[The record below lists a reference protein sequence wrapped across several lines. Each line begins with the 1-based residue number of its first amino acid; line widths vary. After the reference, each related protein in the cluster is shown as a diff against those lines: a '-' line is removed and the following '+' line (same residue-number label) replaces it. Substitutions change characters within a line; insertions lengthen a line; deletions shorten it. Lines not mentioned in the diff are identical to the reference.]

1 MKSIFKILV
10 LGVVPILMATAVV
23 DQGLAADK
31 GSQLIFHSNMYHKNF
46 ISVANTSDG
55 QAVTLL
61 TQYYNDEMHRVLW
74 YLRVVPGGGNVLVDP
89 FDHLIPGTIEQ
100 DDDGED
106 IEGSEANVSD
116 ILGELPAMSMK
127 DEDGKFHPGVN
138 SGRFLIVLTAVG
150 ASTVDDGD
158 TAADEG
164 NSGSMLAN
172 ILFPAFLA
180 ADMHAVDNIDN
191 CGAITTD
198 ATRTAAAGNT
208 SNVGLSRHPTDKA
221 WDCRKD
227 DPTTTAVNEADVT
240 SKNVGALSVGNA
252 EPIAF
257 NHLTGHFTE
266 ALVGTAAGGSD
277 QTASWGGTPVI
288 RPAVTT
294 VNNAAMIDTDYQTLN
309 GIDFDA
315 TTPVTMNFYPPGDP
329 LATGATVT
337 PIAVTGT
344 GRLAEKDAGGQG
356 LDIVTTGA
364 RTDFT
369 VPSRIESEPDDST
382 NRGIAGVGNKGD
394 LDDTVDA
401 DGDGTPDN
409 DSQQIPHGA
418 LVLPALHGGGMET
431 TQVAILLSAAD
442 DFGDPRQTK
451 GGDYKLIPAMTGYK
465 VTVQDNMGDVL
476 PDPAAEDDP
485 VFGGTDSAE
494 SPAGVSIIV
503 NGLSVMTN
511 ANLGKCSG
519 TMIDGAWTLAHLT
532 SIVPTAASGAKT
544 FAGTDAMLDP
554 MMNAT
559 PGLIKFVRSQL
570 TCKRNYGDGDGTT
583 LTGIE
588 EADGVPTK
596 NERTYKAGT
605 LIREQADS
613 SRTFVTTGQAVLK
626 FITSD
631 STFGASWSLKSPT
644 APMADFE

>member
-10 LGVVPILMATAVV
+10 LGVVLILAATAVV
-23 DQGLAADK
+23 DEGLAADK
-31 GSQLIFHSNMYHKNF
+31 GSQLIFHSNMYHQNF
-46 ISVANTSDG
+46 ISVANANDG
-55 QAVTLL
+55 SAVTLL

-89 FDHLIPGTIEQ
+89 FDHLIPGTAEQ

-106 IEGSEANVSD
+106 IAGSETNVSS
-116 ILGELPAMSMK
+116 ILSELPAMSMK
-127 DEDGKFHPGVN
+127 DEDGKFHAGVN

-158 TAADEG
+158 TEDVDEG

-198 ATRTAAAGNT
+198 ATRGASPATNT

-227 DPTTTAVNEADVT
+227 DPTTTINEADVT
-240 SKNVGALSVGNA
+240 SKNVGALAVGNA

-257 NHLTGHFTE
+257 NHLTGNFTE

-277 QTASWGGTPVI
+277 QTASWGGTPVV
-288 RPAVTT
+288 RPAVTD
-294 VNNAAMIDTDYQTLN
+294 VNNMAMIGTDYQTLN
-309 GIDFDA
+309 GIDFNAD
-315 TTPVTMNFYPPGDP
+315 TPVNMNFYPPGDP
-329 LATGATVT
+329 LATGTTVT
-337 PIAVTGT
+337 PIEVPGT

-356 LDIVTTGA
+356 LDIVIEDA
-364 RTDFT
+364 RESFA

-382 NRGIAGVGNKGD
+382 NRAIAGAGNLGD
-394 LDDTVDA
+394 T
-401 DGDGTPDN
+401 DN
-409 DSQQIPHGA
+409 DNATDDAQIPHGA
-418 LVLPALHGGGMET
+418 LVLPALYGGGTQT
-431 TQVAILLSAAD
+431 TQVAVLLSAAD

-465 VTVQDNMGDVL
+465 VTLHDNMGDAL
-476 PDPAAEDDP
+476 PDPAAEDSP
-485 VFGGTDSAE
+485 VFGGTDSADA
-494 SPAGVSIIV
+494 PAGVSIIV
-503 NGLSVMTN
+503 NGISVMTD
-511 ANLGKCSG
+511 ANLAKCTG
-519 TMIDGAWTLAHLT
+519 TMMAGAWTVASLT
-532 SIVPTAASGAKT
+532 ELVPSAAMGAKT
-544 FAGTDAMLDP
+544 FAGLDAMLDP

-559 PGLIKFVRSQL
+559 PGLIKFVRSAL
-570 TCKRNYGDGDGTT
+570 TCKMNYGDGDGTT

-605 LIREQADS
+605 LVVEQADS
-613 SRTFVTTGQAVLK
+613 ERTFITTGQAVLK
-626 FITSD
+626 FITPT
-631 STFGASWSLKSPT
+631 STFAASWSLKSPP
-644 APMADFE
+644 APAADFGTN